1 MARQFNS
8 GADLHK
14 QIASTPRRSGGQLT
28 PTTLSTM
35 RVDAR
40 RTTRSGAN
48 ERSHEPSSSSRKLDT
63 RQVPVDKTLALGS
76 LKGSGKSMP
85 SPGAATEASK
95 RHQMVTANEME
106 PQGLFKISVNALYKS
121 SPMVFYTAVCAS
133 GLLNIGRLLANVPGV
148 RLQAHELRCKI
159 VAYLVRTQRASSSQ
173 ALLLILKLAGWM
185 LVFLSAA
192 DRLRRA
198 AQTASPVSI
207 VHEVKRA
214 LKFDDHADASD
225 ASVHPADT
233 DGSDEI
239 VESASDAE
247 ELAEATTD

>member
-1 MARQFNS
+1 MNPRHLRVCLIRQ
-8 GADLHK
+8 G
-14 QIASTPRRSGGQLT
+14 
-28 PTTLSTM
+28 
-35 RVDAR
+35 
-40 RTTRSGAN
+40 
-48 ERSHEPSSSSRKLDT
+48 
-63 RQVPVDKTLALGS
+63 PVDKTLALGS

-106 PQGLFKISVNALYKS
+106 PQGLFKISVNVLYKS